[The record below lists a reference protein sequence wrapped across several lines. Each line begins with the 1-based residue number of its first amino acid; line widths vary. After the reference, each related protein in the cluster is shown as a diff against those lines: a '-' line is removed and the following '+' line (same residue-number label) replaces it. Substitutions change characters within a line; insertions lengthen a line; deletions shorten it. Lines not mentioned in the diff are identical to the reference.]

1 MEIPVLKKP
10 TDRLEVIDVLRGIAL
25 FGLFSVH
32 MQEHFELF
40 LFPETN
46 SEILKSLDKG
56 VNEMIYFLFA
66 GKSYALFA
74 FLFGLSFFIQ
84 MKSQAD
90 KGKDFRGRFIWR
102 LLVLGGIG
110 WFHSLVYS
118 GDILTYFFIMGF
130 VLVVMDK
137 VPSRVL
143 IILAVFF
150 LLQTP
155 FVIMVINK
163 TLNHNYQRNPLLV
176 AMDAI
181 YGSSAAVFSKGS
193 LFDVLSFNISEA
205 QKSKW
210 LYMFL
215 YGRVFQTL
223 GLFMIGIV
231 IGRSGFFKTIGN
243 YRKHCQVALVLA
255 AILFVPL
262 YIFNRFYLPEIA
274 PEKTIIESWTIIL
287 SSYANFAFVVII
299 FSSFVLLYQN
309 EAVRKRLDILKY
321 TGRMS
326 LTTYVMQSLVWV
338 PLIYGYGVG
347 LYDSIGFF
355 YSFLL
360 GVVYFVI
367 QLIFSKW
374 WMSRYH
380 YGPLEWLWRSVTY
393 LSLQDVP
400 LRKELARS

>member
-1 MEIPVLKKP
+1 METPVLKKP

-40 LFPETN
+40 IFPETN
-46 SEILKSLDKG
+46 SEMLKVLDKG
-56 VNEMIYFLFA
+56 VNEIVYFLFA

-90 KGKDFRGRFIWR
+90 KGNDFRSRFIWR
-102 LLVLGGIG
+102 LIVLGGIG

-150 LLQTP
+150 LLQIP
-155 FVIMVINK
+155 FVVMVINK
-163 TLNHNYQRNPLLV
+163 TLNHDYQRNPLLIT
-176 AMDAI
+176 MDAI
-181 YGSSAAVFSKGS
+181 YSSNGPIFSKGS
-193 LFDVLSFNISEA
+193 LLDVLSFNISEA

-231 IGRSGFFKTIGN
+231 IGRSGFFKTIGK
-243 YRKHCQVALVLA
+243 YKKHCQVALVLA
-255 AILFVPL
+255 STLFIPL
-262 YIFNRFYLPEIA
+262 FIFNRFYLPEIA
-274 PEKTIIESWTIIL
+274 SEKTIIESWTIIL

-309 EAVRKRLDILKY
+309 DTIRKGLDILKY
-321 TGRMS
+321 IGRMS
-326 LTTYVMQSLVWV
+326 LTTYVMQSVVWV
-338 PLIYGYGVG
+338 PLIYGYGAG

-360 GVVYFVI
+360 GIVFFVA
-367 QLIFSKW
+367 QLFLSRW
-374 WMSRYH
+374 WMNRYH

-400 LRKELARS
+400 LKRDLVRS